1 LDRGASEFYYSCII
15 LLGYR
20 YLCSLSC
27 LDTTY
32 YNLPE
37 WRLSVSAMTYKVRFY
52 KQIKTAPGDAD
63 VYLHADWELPFVPQV
78 GIVFTA
84 ANGNWEAEAEFVS
97 YDIPSGLYSI
107 ATRPDNT
114 IRVGGKAPDVNEIV
128 EDYIERG
135 WFRDEP
141 ED

>member
-1 LDRGASEFYYSCII
+1 
-15 LLGYR
+15 
-20 YLCSLSC
+20 
-27 LDTTY
+27 
-32 YNLPE
+32 
-37 WRLSVSAMTYKVRFY
+37 MTYKVRFY

-63 VYLHADWELPFVPQV
+63 VYLYADWELPFVPQV

-84 ANGNWEAEAEFVS
+84 ANGNWEAEVEFVS